1 MELAVELWV
10 LETQASALT
19 STLSSVPTFHLDDA
33 EKGKMTPVFSVLL
46 ISSTVKTLSLTVEQV
61 SVVLFV
67 SFEIKI
73 ALNNNVVSRTYYQD

>member
-1 MELAVELWV
+1 MELWV

-33 EKGKMTPVFSVLL
+33 EKGKMTPVFSVLSL
-46 ISSTVKTLSLTVEQV
+46 ISSTVKTLSLTIEQV
-61 SVVLFV
+61 SVALFV